1 MTDLQT
7 QLTAALADRYVI
19 ERKLGEGG
27 MAVVYLANDVKH
39 DRPVAVKVLHPDLAA
54 SIGAERFLREIQI
67 TARLSH
73 PHILPLYDSGAADG
87 FLYYVMPYV
96 VGESLS
102 DLMEREKQLSLEEAI
117 RITREVAEALAYAHS
132 MGLVHRDIKP
142 DNIMMSGG
150 HAIVAD
156 FGIARAVS
164 EAGGD
169 KLTQTGMAVGT
180 PAYMSPEQA
189 AGDEVDGRS
198 DIYSLGCVLYELV
211 VGQVP
216 FTGPTP
222 MAVMARHSMDQVPP
236 PHIMRQTVPED
247 LEDVI
252 YVAMAKAPADRFRT
266 AQEMVDA
273 LNAIGSD
280 TGSQRRLSISA
291 QRPARQRHARPGRI
305 RKIALP
311 AGGVVLLAALA
322 FAGWRLIGHGSGGA
336 GSAESVAEMSHV
348 AVLYFQDRS
357 PDKSLDYLASGLT
370 EGLIQQLSNVGAL
383 HVISA
388 NGVRPYRNA
397 DVSSDSLR
405 KALRVGTLVEGSV
418 AQDGDRLRVS
428 VALVNARTGDQVVDT
443 TITARRHDVFALQDT
458 LAQDVSRFLRKRLGT
473 EVTLR
478 EQRSGTRNPAAWE
491 ALQHA
496 KQAERDADTL
506 AAAGD
511 TAGRR
516 RQDDLADSLLAVA
529 ETLDEKWVVPTT
541 ERGWLAFERARAVVR
556 SRTDAG
562 NRWSQ
567 EALTHAMAAF
577 QKAPG
582 NADAL
587 DLLGTVRYWRT
598 MFGFVPDAATAVA
611 LRDSAENDLATAVQI
626 DSNQAHALSL
636 LAFIYLA
643 KGEVA
648 QGKLYAQRAYEA
660 DPYLQNVDQ
669 TLWRLYSAS
678 FELEDAS
685 QASYWCAEYD
695 HRFPKDPRGA
705 WCRIGVQ
712 MLSTN
717 PHRIDSAWA
726 ALRDFVALSA
736 PGDSAKNLHQGEL
749 WVALTIAR
757 ASVDRPEFKDSARDV
772 AARAVANTESIDPTK
787 DFHLTQAAVLAWIG
801 DKDEAV
807 RQVSIYLAA
816 NPQNRGGSPSDLPWE
831 YKPLL
836 NFPKFRSLMGYPP
849 LK

>member
-1 MTDLQT
+1 
-7 QLTAALADRYVI
+7 
-19 ERKLGEGG
+19 
-27 MAVVYLANDVKH
+27 
-39 DRPVAVKVLHPDLAA
+39 
-54 SIGAERFLREIQI
+54 
-67 TARLSH
+67 
-73 PHILPLYDSGAADG
+73 
-87 FLYYVMPYV
+87 MPYV

-102 DLMEREKQLSLEEAI
+102 DLMEREKQLPLEEAI

-142 DNIMMSGG
+142 DNVMMSGG

-189 AGDEVDGRS
+189 AGEENVDGRS

-252 YVAMAKAPADRFRT
+252 YVSMAKAPADRFRT

-280 TGSQRRLSISA
+280 TGSHRRLSISA
-291 QRPARQRHARPGRI
+291 QRPARERHDRPGRI

-311 AGGVVLLAALA
+311 AGGVVVLAALA
-322 FAGWRLIGHGSGGA
+322 FAGWRFIGHRGGSG
-336 GSAESVAEMSHV
+336 SADAETLAQMSHI

-357 PDKSLDYLASGLT
+357 PGKSLDYLASGLT
-370 EGLIQQLSNVGAL
+370 EGLIQQLSDVGAL

-397 DVSSDSLR
+397 DVSPDSLH

-418 AQDGDRLRVS
+418 AQDGDRLRVRVS
-428 VALVNARTGDQVVDT
+428 LVNARTGDNVADT
-443 TITARRHDVFALQDT
+443 TITAQRKDIFALQDS

-478 EQRSGTRNPAAWE
+478 EERSGTRNANAWE
-491 ALQHA
+491 ALQRA
-496 KQAERDADTL
+496 KQAEKDADTL
-506 AAAGD
+506 GAAGD
-511 TAGRR
+511 TAGV
-516 RQDDLADSLLAVA
+516 RQQYDRADSLLAVA
-529 ETLDEKWVVPTT
+529 ETLDQKWIVPVT
-541 ERGWLAFERARAVVR
+541 ERGWLAFNRAQGVFGT
-556 SRTDAG
+556 SPDAA

-567 EALTHAMAAF
+567 QALTYAKAALE
-577 QKAPG
+577 KAP
-582 NADAL
+582 NDADAL
-587 DLLGTVRYWRT
+587 DLLGTVRFWRT
-598 MFGFVPDAATAVA
+598 VQGFVPGTAAALA
-611 LRDSAENDLATAVQI
+611 LRDSAENDLTSAVQI
-626 DSNQAHALSL
+626 DSNKADALSVL
-636 LAFIYLA
+636 SFIYMN
-643 KGEVA
+643 KGLSA
-648 QGKLYAQRAYEA
+648 QAKLYAQRAYEA
-660 DPYLQNVDQ
+660 DPYLKNADL
-669 TLWRLYSAS
+669 TLWRLFNAS
-678 FELEDAS
+678 FDLEDAS
-685 QASYWCAEYD
+685 QAAYWCAEFN
-695 HRFPKDPRGA
+695 HRFPKEPRAA
-705 WCRIGVQ
+705 WCRINVQ
-712 MLSTN
+712 ALSSD

-726 ALRDFVALSA
+726 ALRDFVALSPPA
-736 PGDSAKNLHQGEL
+736 DSASNRHVGEL
-749 WVALTIAR
+749 FVALAIAR
-757 ASVDRPEFKDSARDV
+757 ASADRPALKDSARDV
-772 AARAVANTESIDPTK
+772 AARAVANTSAIDPTK
-787 DFHLTQAAVLAWIG
+787 DFHIYQAWVLAWIG

-807 RQVSIYLAA
+807 RQVSVYLAA
-816 NPQNRGGSPSDLPWE
+816 NPQNQGGSPSDLPWE
-831 YKPLL
+831 YSPLL
-836 NFPKFRSLMGYPP
+836 NYPKFRSLMGFPP

>member
-1 MTDLQT
+1 VTDLQA

-142 DNIMMSGG
+142 DNVMMSGG

-189 AGDEVDGRS
+189 AGEENVDGRS

-280 TGSQRRLSISA
+280 TGPHRRLSISA
-291 QRPARQRHARPGRI
+291 QRPARERHDRPGRI

-311 AGGVVLLAALA
+311 AGGVVVLAALA
-322 FAGWRLIGHGSGGA
+322 FAGWRVLGNRGGA
-336 GSAESVAEMSHV
+336 SADAESLAQMSHI

-357 PDKSLDYLASGLT
+357 PNKSLDYLASGLT

-388 NGVRPYRNA
+388 NGVRPYRNS
-397 DVSSDSLR
+397 DISSDSLR
-405 KALRVGTLVEGSV
+405 KVLGVGTLVEGTV
-418 AQDGDRLRVS
+418 AADGDRLRVHVS
-428 VALVNARTGDQVVDT
+428 LVNARTDDNVADT
-443 TITARRHDVFALQDT
+443 TITAARQDIFALQDT

-473 EVTLR
+473 EVTIR
-478 EQRSGTRNPAAWE
+478 EERSGTRNAAAWE
-491 ALQHA
+491 ALQQA
-496 KQAERDADTL
+496 KQAEKDADTL

-511 TAGRR
+511 TTGVR
-516 RQDDLADSLLAVA
+516 RQYDRADSLLVA
-529 ETLDEKWVVPTT
+529 AEKLDAQWVVPTT
-541 ERGWLAFERARAVVR
+541 QRGWLAFARARAPNAR
-556 SRTDAG
+556 ADEA

-567 EALTHAMAAF
+567 EALTRAKAALET
-577 QKAPG
+577 AP
-582 NADAL
+582 NDADAL
-587 DLLGTVRYWRT
+587 DLLGTVRFWRT
-598 MFGFVPDAATAVA
+598 LVGFVPDAAAAVA
-611 LRDSAENDLATAVQI
+611 LRDSAENNLTAAVQI
-626 DSNQAHALSL
+626 DSTKADALSVL
-636 LAFIYLA
+636 SAIYMN
-643 KGEVA
+643 KGQSA
-648 QGKLYAQRAYEA
+648 QAKLYAQRAYEA
-660 DPYLQNVDQ
+660 DPYLQNVDR

-678 FELEDAS
+678 FDLEDAS
-685 QASYWCAEYD
+685 QSSYWCAEFN
-695 HRFPKDPRGA
+695 HRFPKDPRA
-705 WCRIGVQ
+705 ASCRIGVQ
-712 MLSTN
+712 ALSTD

-726 ALRDFVALSA
+726 ALRDFVALSP
-736 PGDSAKNLHQGEL
+736 PGDSASNEHLGEL
-749 WVALTIAR
+749 NVALAIAR
-757 ASVDRPEFKDSARDV
+757 ASADRPALKDSARAV
-772 AARAVANTESIDPTK
+772 AARAVANTSSIDPTK
-787 DFHLTQAAVLAWIG
+787 DFHLMQAMVLGWVG

-807 RQVSIYLAA
+807 REVGIWLAA
-816 NPQNRGGSPSDLPWE
+816 NPANRGGSPSDLPWE

-836 NFPKFRSLMGYPP
+836 DYPPFRSLMGYPP